1 MQEQILSIR
10 GHKPRIADDAFIA
23 STAVVIGDVE
33 IGSRA
38 SIWYNCVV
46 RGDIHEIRIGEDT
59 NIQDGTVIHVARNS
73 FGTYIGKGVTVGHL
87 CLIHACTLEDHCM
100 IGMQATVMDGCVVE
114 PGAFLAAGSLL
125 PPGKRIPAGEFW
137 AGSPARFVSIVKDS
151 HQAML
156 NRISPGYSEL
166 GREYRAEGLDLRDL
180 ASDVMALPVQ
190 KRAEE

>member
-1 MQEQILSIR
+1 MQGNILGVR
-10 GHKPRIADDAFIA
+10 GHTPNIADDAFIA

-87 CLIHACTLEDHCM
+87 CLVHACTLDDNCM
-100 IGMQATVMDGCVVE
+100 IGMQATVMDGCIVE
-114 PGAFLAAGSLL
+114 AGAFLAAGSLL

-137 AGSPARFVSIVKDS
+137 AGSPARFVSPVKDS
-151 HQAML
+151 HKAML

-180 ASDVMALPVQ
+180 AGDATAPPVRQ
-190 KRAEE
+190 STGE

>member
-33 IGSRA
+33 IGARA

-87 CLIHACTLEDHCM
+87 CLVHACTLDDNCM
-100 IGMQATVMDGCVVE
+100 IGMQATVMDGCIVE
-114 PGAFLAAGSLL
+114 AGAFLAAGSLL

-137 AGSPARFVSIVKDS
+137 AGSPARFVSPVKHS
-151 HQAML
+151 HKAML

-180 ASDVMALPVQ
+180 AGDATAPPVRQ
-190 KRAEE
+190 SAGE

>member
-1 MQEQILSIR
+1 
-10 GHKPRIADDAFIA
+10 
-23 STAVVIGDVE
+23 
-33 IGSRA
+33 
-38 SIWYNCVV
+38 
-46 RGDIHEIRIGEDT
+46 
-59 NIQDGTVIHVARNS
+59 
-73 FGTYIGKGVTVGHL
+73 
-87 CLIHACTLEDHCM
+87 M

-180 ASDVMALPVQ
+180 AGDAMAPPVRQ
-190 KRAEE
+190 SAGE